1 MEPQTTNLQEIAR
14 RAMIERGLDPDFP
27 PPVLAE
33 TAELREPGR
42 HAIRPGAPVR
52 DLRNLPWFSIDNDD
66 TRDLDQLTVAEPLG
80 GQETRVLVGIADV
93 DELVPQ
99 RSATDQ
105 RAAHN
110 TTSVYTPARVF
121 PMLPERL
128 STDLTSLVEN
138 EDRLA
143 VVVDMRVRAD
153 GSVQGS
159 EIYRAA
165 VRNHAKLAY
174 NSVAAWLDGHGPLPE
189 PARKV
194 KGLGEQIRL
203 QHETACRLRERRQ
216 ERGALR
222 FEVARSK
229 AVMENGTIHFVD
241 DRKNVATEII
251 EDFMIAANVETAG
264 YLEARGLPSLRRV
277 VRAPERWPRIVEIAA
292 GLGGHLPAEPDSA
305 ALAGFLDKR
314 LAADPEDYPE
324 LSLSILKLLGAGEYT
339 VDLPGRPAPGHFAL
353 ATDDYTHS
361 TAPNR
366 RFPDLVIQRM
376 IKAALAGRPAP
387 YRDDELVE
395 IAQWCNRKADDARRV
410 ERQVQKS
417 AAALLLVDRIG
428 QEFQAVVTGVSD
440 KGTWVRTWHPR
451 VEGRL
456 EHDGRA
462 NHHGGRIDVGDR
474 IRVKLVSVD
483 VERGFIDFAAG

>member
-1 MEPQTTNLQEIAR
+1 MEPTPSLQEIAR
-14 RAMIERGLDPDFP
+14 RAMIERDLDPDFP
-27 PPVLAE
+27 PPVLEE

-42 HAIRPGAPVR
+42 HAIRPGAPVQ
-52 DLRNLPWFSIDNDD
+52 DLRSLPWFSIDNND

-80 GQETRVLVGIADV
+80 GQEVRVRVAVADV
-93 DELVPQ
+93 DELVPKE
-99 RSATDQ
+99 SATD
-105 RAAHN
+105 RHAAHN

-128 STDLTSLVEN
+128 STDLTSLMEG
-138 EDRLA
+138 EDRLTL
-143 VVVDMRVRAD
+143 VVDMRVGGD
-153 GSVQGS
+153 GSVHSS

-189 PARKV
+189 RAKKV
-194 KGLGEQIRL
+194 QGLDRQIRL
-203 QHETACRLRERRQ
+203 QHEAADRLRERRQ

-222 FEVARSK
+222 FELARTRP
-229 AVMENGTIHFVD
+229 VLEDGTIHFVD
-241 DRKNVATEII
+241 DRKNSATELI
-251 EDFMIAANVETAG
+251 EDFMIASNVETASF
-264 YLEARGLPSLRRV
+264 LEARGLPSLRRL
-277 VRAPERWPRIVEIAA
+277 VRAPQRWPRIVEIAA
-292 GLGGHLPAEPDSA
+292 GLGERLPEEPDSA
-305 ALAGFLDKR
+305 ALARFLDR
-314 LAADPEDYPE
+314 RRAADPEDYPE
-324 LSLSILKLLGAGEYT
+324 LSLSVLKLLGSGEYT

-353 ATDDYTHS
+353 ATEDYTHS

-366 RFPDLVIQRM
+366 RYPDLVIQRL
-376 IKAALAGRPAP
+376 IKATLAGRPAP
-387 YRDDELVE
+387 YRDGELEE
-395 IAQWCNRKADDARRV
+395 IARWCNRKSDDARRV

-428 QEFQAVVTGVSD
+428 QEFRAVVTGVSE

-456 EHDGRA
+456 EDAGNAGDHRGRL
-462 NHHGGRIDVGDR
+462 DVGDR

-483 VERGFIDFAAG
+483 VERGFIDFVAC

>member
-1 MEPQTTNLQEIAR
+1 MEPPTHNLQEIAR

-33 TAELREPGR
+33 TAELREPGI
-42 HAIRPGAPVR
+42 HAVHPGAPVR
-52 DLRNLPWFSIDNDD
+52 DLRDLPWFSIDNDD
-66 TRDLDQLTVAEPLG
+66 TRDLDQLTVAQPLG
-80 GQETRVLVGIADV
+80 GKEVRVLVAIADV
-93 DELVPQ
+93 DELVPKD
-99 RSATDQ
+99 SATD
-105 RAAHN
+105 RHAAHN

-128 STDLTSLVEN
+128 STDLTSLMEG
-138 EDRLA
+138 EDRLT
-143 VVVDMRVRAD
+143 VVVDMRVRED

-165 VRNHAKLAY
+165 ARNHAKLAY

-189 PARKV
+189 RARQV
-194 KGLGEQIRL
+194 KGLDEQIRL
-203 QHETACRLRERRQ
+203 QHDAACRLRERRQ

-229 AVMENGTIHFVD
+229 AVIENGTIHFVD
-241 DRKNVATEII
+241 DRKNVATELI
-251 EDFMIAANVETAG
+251 EDFMIAANVETASF
-264 YLEARGLPSLRRV
+264 LESRGLPSLRRV

-292 GLGGHLPAEPDSA
+292 GLGGHLPPEPDSA
-305 ALAGFLDKR
+305 ALAAFLDKR

-324 LSLSILKLLGAGEYT
+324 LSLSVLKLLGAGEYT

-376 IKAALAGRPAP
+376 VKAALASRPAP
-387 YRDDELVE
+387 YRGEELEE
-395 IAQWCNRKADDARRV
+395 IAQWCNRKSDDARRV

-417 AAALLLVDRIG
+417 AAALLLVDRVG
-428 QEFQAVVTGVSD
+428 QEFRAVVVGVSE

-456 EHDGRA
+456 EHGRK
-462 NHHGGRIDVGDR
+462 GLDVGDR
-474 IRVKLVSVD
+474 IRVKLTSVD
-483 VERGFIDFAAG
+483 VERGFIDFAAC

>member
-1 MEPQTTNLQEIAR
+1 MESPTHNLQEIAR
-14 RAMIERGLDPDFP
+14 RAMIERDLDPDFP

-52 DLRNLPWFSIDNDD
+52 DLREMPWFSIDNDD

-80 GQETRVLVGIADV
+80 GKEVRVMVAIADV
-93 DELVPQ
+93 DELVPKE
-99 RSATDQ
+99 SATDR

-110 TTSVYTPARVF
+110 TTSVYTPVQVF

-128 STDLTSLVEN
+128 STDLTSMMEG

-143 VVVDMRVRAD
+143 VVVEMRVGED
-153 GSVQGS
+153 GSVHGS

-189 PARKV
+189 PAK
-194 KGLGEQIRL
+194 KAKLSEQIRL
-203 QHETACRLRERRQ
+203 QHEAASRLRERRQ

-222 FEVARSK
+222 FELARTK
-229 AVMENGTIHFVD
+229 PVLEHGTIHFVD
-241 DRKNVATEII
+241 DRKNSATELI
-251 EDFMIAANVETAG
+251 EDFMIAANVETASF
-264 YLEARGLPSLRRV
+264 LEARGLPSLRRL
-277 VRAPERWPRIVEIAA
+277 VRAPHRWPRIVEIAA
-292 GLGGHLPAEPDSA
+292 RFGVRLPEEPDSA
-305 ALAGFLDKR
+305 ALARFLDQR
-314 LAADPEDYPE
+314 RVADPEDYPE
-324 LSLSILKLLGAGEYT
+324 LSLSILKLLGSGEYT

-353 ATDDYTHS
+353 ATEDYTHS

-366 RFPDLVIQRM
+366 RFPDLVIQRL
-376 IKAALAGRPAP
+376 IKAALAGSPAP
-387 YRDDELVE
+387 YQGEELE
-395 IAQWCNRKADDARRV
+395 DLAQWCTRKSDDARRV

-428 QEFQAVVTGVSD
+428 DELKAVVTGVSE

-451 VEGRL
+451 VEGKL
-456 EHDGRA
+456 EHGC
-462 NHHGGRIDVGDR
+462 GGLDVGDR
-474 IRVKLVSVD
+474 IRVKLISVN
-483 VERGFIDFAAG
+483 VERGFIDFAAC

>member
-1 MEPQTTNLQEIAR
+1 MEPPTHNLQEIAR

-52 DLRNLPWFSIDNDD
+52 DLRHLPWFSIDNDD

-80 GQETRVLVGIADV
+80 HGETRVLVGIADV

-99 RSATDQ
+99 GSATDR
-105 RAAHN
+105 RAGHN

-128 STDLTSLVEN
+128 STDLTSLMEG

-143 VVVDMRVRAD
+143 VVVDMRVRED
-153 GSVQGS
+153 GSVHGS

-174 NSVAAWLDGHGPLPE
+174 NSLAAWLDGRGPLPE
-189 PARKV
+189 RARRV
-194 KGLGEQIRL
+194 KGLDEQIRL
-203 QHETACRLRERRQ
+203 QHAAADRLRERRQ

-222 FEVARSK
+222 FELARTK
-229 AVMENGTIHFVD
+229 PVVENGTIHFVD
-241 DRKNVATEII
+241 DRKNSASELI
-251 EDFMIAANVETAG
+251 EDFMIAANVETASF
-264 YLEARGLPSLRRV
+264 LEARGLPSLRRL
-277 VRAPERWPRIVEIAA
+277 VRAPHRWPRIVEIAA
-292 GLGGHLPAEPDSA
+292 GLGERLPDEPDSA
-305 ALAGFLDKR
+305 ALARFLDRRRK
-314 LAADPEDYPE
+314 ADPEDYPE
-324 LSLSILKLLGAGEYT
+324 LSLSVLKLLGSGEYT

-353 ATDDYTHS
+353 ATEDYTHS

-366 RFPDLVIQRM
+366 RFPDLVIQRLV
-376 IKAALAGRPAP
+376 KAALAGRPAP
-387 YRDDELVE
+387 YQGEELE
-395 IAQWCNRKADDARRV
+395 ELAQWCNRKSDDARRV

-428 QEFQAVVTGVSD
+428 DELKAVVTGVSE

-451 VEGRL
+451 VEGKL
-456 EHDGRA
+456 ERGCE
-462 NHHGGRIDVGDR
+462 GLDVGDR
-474 IRVKLVSVD
+474 IRVRLISVD
-483 VERGFIDFAAG
+483 VERGFIDFAAC